1 MSLNRRK
8 KMNKLLILV
17 MLGTTMLSAC
27 NTVAG
32 LGTDLTKSA
41 NWTKDKM
48 TGTDLSQGT
57 K

>member
-1 MSLNRRK
+1 
-8 KMNKLLILV
+8 MNKLLILV